1 MRNIGVEQAKMVAGF
16 HRLKQL
22 DEVMRA
28 FDPVYVRQEA
38 EGYVTL
44 GFRVGPQ
51 HCNPRGNCH
60 GGTWATMADVVMGLN
75 VGFITGLSGPTVS
88 LSIDFL
94 GAAVEGQWVEG
105 RAEILRWTPNLAF
118 AQCRFSADGETAL
131 RANAIFRRKSLAY
144 SDFES
149 LIAHSSN
156 DME

>member
-1 MRNIGVEQAKMVAGF
+1 MVAGF

-22 DEVMRA
+22 DEVMRS
-28 FDPVYVRQEA
+28 FDPIYVRQEA
-38 EGYVTL
+38 DGYVAI
-44 GFRVGPQ
+44 GFHVGPQ

-105 RAEILRWTPNLAF
+105 RAEVLRWTPNLGF
-118 AQCRFSADGETAL
+118 AQCRFSADGEMAL
-131 RANAIFRRKSLAY
+131 RANAVFRRKSAACP
-144 SDFES
+144 DFAS
-149 LIAHSSN
+149 LIAGSS
-156 DME
+156 DHMG